1 MAFKLIVEA
10 DRAKFEEQ
18 VNRSVDD
25 GYEFVGG
32 VSYHNS
38 VFVVGMQCEE
48 EDDVAPTK
56 GVSGSK

>member
-10 DRAKFEEQ
+10 DRTKFEEV
-18 VNRSVDD
+18 VNRHLADD
-25 GYEFVGG
+25 YGFVGS

-48 EDDVAPTK
+48 EEDVATTK